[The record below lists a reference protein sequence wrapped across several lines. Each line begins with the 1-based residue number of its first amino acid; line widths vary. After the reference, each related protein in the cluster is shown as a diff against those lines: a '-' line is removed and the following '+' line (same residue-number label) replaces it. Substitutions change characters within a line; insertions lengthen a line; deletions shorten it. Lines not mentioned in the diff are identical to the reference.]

1 MAPQSPD
8 AVPTGDVL
16 DAALAQAL
24 GLAGSPPPYSSS
36 NLAMVALASGM
47 EKRGFDLHLAPH
59 AAGQEPRRC
68 WFSRRRFPAG
78 KGPSEPVVEVVRSW
92 PVAVAQAAYLALQR
106 GAAA

>member
-1 MAPQSPD
+1 MAPQSPG
-8 AVPTGDVL
+8 AVPTGDDL

-47 EKRGFDLHLAPH
+47 DKRGFDFHASPH
-59 AAGQEPRRC
+59 GAGEKPRHC
-68 WFSRRRFPAG
+68 WFSRRRFNAG
-78 KGPSEPVVEVVRSW
+78 KAPSEPVVEVGRSW
-92 PVAVAQAAYLALQR
+92 PVAVAQAAYLALHC